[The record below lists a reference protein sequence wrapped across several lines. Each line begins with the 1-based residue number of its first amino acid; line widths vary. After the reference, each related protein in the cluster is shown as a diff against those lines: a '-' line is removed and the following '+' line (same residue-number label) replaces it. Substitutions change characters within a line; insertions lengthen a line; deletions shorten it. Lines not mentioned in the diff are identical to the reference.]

1 MKRHLLILVIL
12 AARHPCAAS
21 SAPLKKTVRFM
32 DADEQAV
39 LAELNLAR
47 TKPKEYVNFLEDYR
61 KKFRDDK
68 TVVIAKRVTMKRK
81 EGVKAVDE
89 AIAFLKKARPLRPLE
104 PSEGLTQAARDHV
117 EDTGPKGVTGHS
129 GTDGSKSEQRMN
141 RYGKWLR
148 ACGENVAYGPRDARF
163 IVIQLIVDDGVPSR
177 GHRKNIYDTR
187 FKTVGL
193 AMGPHKTFG
202 SMCVMDFADGYT
214 ESASKLRKRRK
225 R

>member
-89 AIAFLKKARPLRPLE
+89 WFIDQLPI
-104 PSEGLTQAARDHV
+104 DDV
-117 EDTGPKGVTGHS
+117 
-129 GTDGSKSEQRMN
+129 
-141 RYGKWLR
+141 
-148 ACGENVAYGPRDARF
+148 ACRTAG
-163 IVIQLIVDDGVPSR
+163 
-177 GHRKNIYDTR
+177 
-187 FKTVGL
+187 
-193 AMGPHKTFG
+193 
-202 SMCVMDFADGYT
+202 
-214 ESASKLRKRRK
+214 
-225 R
+225 